1 MIDMIRQWL
10 IGVIAAAAC
19 LSVLEAM
26 VPKGAVKG
34 IAKVTGGLVM
44 FLVLLRPW
52 MNADLTDLEWKY
64 QDYQQQINEQ
74 IGTYREDYQ
83 QQMESIIERELSAYI
98 SKKAEQMDLPCQVKV
113 ETEIKNEVPVPAAVR
128 LSIKKD
134 DALSAWIEEEL
145 GIGAT
150 QQHWEDER

>member
-1 MIDMIRQWL
+1 MISVMKEWL
-10 IGVIAAAAC
+10 LGVIAAAVC
-19 LSVLEAM
+19 LSILDAM
-26 VPKGAVKG
+26 VPKGAMKG
-34 IAKVTGGLVM
+34 IAKVTGGLAM

-52 MNADLTDLEWKY
+52 MHLDMQDWDWRY
-64 QDYQQQINEQ
+64 QEYQQQIDGQ
-74 IGTYREDYQ
+74 IDLYRQDYL

-134 DALSAWIEEEL
+134 EPIRNSHRDFIK
-145 GIGAT
+145 T
-150 QQHWEDER
+150 K